1 MHIQLLFFPSDV
13 VVELPSI
20 YQVKSGLFKGVEEM
34 WEKWGIRSSHASLQ
48 VWMGELRRIRD
59 KCGKV
64 ESRTV
69 FKGEVGRFEK
79 DNMN

>member
-1 MHIQLLFFPSDV
+1 MGDMGIFFFCLFASMD
-13 VVELPSI
+13 
-20 YQVKSGLFKGVEEM
+20 GV
-34 WEKWGIRSSHASLQ
+34 H
-48 VWMGELRRIRD
+48 RRIRD
-59 KCGKV
+59 KGGKV

>member
-1 MHIQLLFFPSDV
+1 
-13 VVELPSI
+13 
-20 YQVKSGLFKGVEEM
+20 M
-34 WEKWGIRSSHASLQ
+34 WEIWAFFFFCLFASMDG
-48 VWMGELRRIRD
+48 VHRRIRD
-59 KCGKV
+59 KGGKV